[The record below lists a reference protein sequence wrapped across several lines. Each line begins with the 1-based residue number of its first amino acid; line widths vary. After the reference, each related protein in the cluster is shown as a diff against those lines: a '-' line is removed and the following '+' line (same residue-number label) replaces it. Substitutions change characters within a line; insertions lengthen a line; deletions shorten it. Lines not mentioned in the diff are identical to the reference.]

1 MSENNEGTFWVDE
14 QTKELVL
21 KEDNEEQRFYIDE
34 EVEVENNQYLVLIPS
49 EDQKTYNEEEA
60 LVLKVAEEDGE
71 EILSVI
77 ESDSEFEK
85 VKNAYMNI

>member
-1 MSENNEGTFWVDE
+1 MNENNEGTFWVDE

-85 VKNAYMNI
+85 VKKAYMNI